1 VDNGEVLM
9 RPCQYCGKM
18 GTLAD
23 DSDCPDNP
31 NRDRTLTLTFSAKAF
46 LALKSALAVRS
57 MTDNA
62 YGPVDDVAKRIV
74 SAIDDGEACATLKT
88 RKERLREQG

>member
-1 VDNGEVLM
+1 M
-9 RPCQYCGKM
+9 REKPCQYCGKM

-31 NRDRTLTLTFSAKAF
+31 NRDRTLTLTFSAEAF
-46 LALKSALAVRS
+46 RALKSALGAR
-57 MTDNA
+57 MMADAA

-74 SAIDDGEACATLKT
+74 SAIDSGEACAILKT
-88 RKERLREQG
+88 RQERARE